1 MKSWVWKK
9 EHAQKKN
16 AALSRESFRTR
27 GRSPGKRSARL
38 GGLKYCSPVHETRLT
53 LLHLP
58 PTLGTPHAE
67 RRETEDGHGR
77 GGRRDHGGRGRDV
90 HVAGDDR
97 VHRIGRAGE
106 RGLAGAARQGS
117 AGGLRQATQ
126 QSWGSWGR
134 QQQQLQQMQM
144 QQQMPQQPGP
154 PQQMRAPPAANAAA
168 RGSVARKKGR
178 ATLRGGPCVSVSDVK
193 VNVKTFLDF
202 EAEVQ
207 TPLDIR
213 AQQPTTSKRHR
224 HRPRPPHTYGPAPAQ
239 LPP

>member
-1 MKSWVWKK
+1 MKSWFWQK
-9 EHAQKKN
+9 EHAQKKD
-16 AALSRESFRTR
+16 AALSRESLRTR
-27 GRSPGKRSARL
+27 GRSPGKRNARP
-38 GGLKYCSPVHETRLT
+38 GGLKNCSPAHETRLT

-58 PTLGTPHAE
+58 PTLCTPHAE
-67 RRETEDGHGR
+67 PSANEHGA
-77 GGRRDHGGRGRDV
+77 RRDHGGRGRDG